1 MIYNF
6 SEEIIRLENGIE
18 TIDKLQSE
26 FCNNERIQFTRTDFS
41 SNNNPPPAFQSK
53 IYRGCSAPFF
63 PCKKWFDGIQ
73 RVLITGGVFY
83 CTLLMRS
90 IDWPGRSPKA

>member
-1 MIYNF
+1 M
-6 SEEIIRLENGIE
+6 ENGIE
-18 TIDKLQSE
+18 MVDKLHSE

-41 SNNNPPPAFQSK
+41 SNNPRFNRVRSK

-63 PCKKWFDGIQ
+63 SCKKWFDGIQ
-73 RVLITGGVFY
+73 RVLITRGVFY
-83 CTLLMRS
+83 CALFMRS